1 VAREITTLSM
11 DYRRCLTGVYVH
23 FALCVPVGNEK
34 AKGQFVFLGLEG
46 NRRTGETTIGSERDG
61 A

>member
-1 VAREITTLSM
+1 M
-11 DYRRCLTGVYVH
+11 DYRRCLAGVYVH